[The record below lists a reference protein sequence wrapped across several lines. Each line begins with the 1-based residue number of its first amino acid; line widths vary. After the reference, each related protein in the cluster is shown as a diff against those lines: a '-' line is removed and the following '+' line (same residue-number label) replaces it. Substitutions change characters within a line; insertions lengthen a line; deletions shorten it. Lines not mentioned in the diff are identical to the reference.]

1 MNFDD
6 KLEKDIKILINYIIF
21 HKELLDTIAIS
32 KTSKYFK
39 CYSNCYLNNVTL
51 WHKYYCYQFEKIII
65 TLLDDES
72 KKFKPLNNKPIT
84 GNIIKFMIHSKNI
97 FQYIKN
103 ILKKA
108 K

>member
-21 HKELLDTIAIS
+21 QKELCDSIEIS

-39 CYSNCYLNNVTL
+39 CYSNCYLTNVTL
-51 WHKYYCYQFEKIII
+51 WHKYHCYQFDKIII

-72 KKFKPLNNKPIT
+72 KKFKPLNV
-84 GNIIKFMIHSKNI
+84 
-97 FQYIKN
+97 
-103 ILKKA
+103 
-108 K
+108 